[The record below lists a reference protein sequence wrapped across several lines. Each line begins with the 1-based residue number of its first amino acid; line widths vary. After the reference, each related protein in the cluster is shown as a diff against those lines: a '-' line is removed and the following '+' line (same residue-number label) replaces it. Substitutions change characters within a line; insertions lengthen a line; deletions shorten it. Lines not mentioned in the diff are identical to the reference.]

1 MTYTNK
7 TIENEVAL
15 IELSKHNL
23 DAFRPL
29 YDYYYKSIFL
39 FIYNRVGDKEVSADI
54 TSQVFLKVLQ
64 NIKRYQHK
72 GLPFSAWLYRI
83 AINEVNNFFRDQTK
97 QRYVAIEETELQLLQ
112 ADLTEEFS
120 LEHLQ
125 IRLEELLQ
133 RLKPEELYLL
143 ELRYFES
150 KPFKEVAA
158 ILNISE
164 VHAKVKTYRILDKL
178 KKFIFTKNEK

>member
-1 MTYTNK
+1 MTYTSR
-7 TIENEVAL
+7 TIKNEIEL
-15 IELSKHNL
+15 IELSKHNPEG
-23 DAFRPL
+23 FRPL
-29 YDYYYKSIFL
+29 YDYYYKPVFFFIF
-39 FIYNRVGDKEVSADI
+39 NRIGEKEVTADI

-83 AINEVNNFFRDQTK
+83 AINEVNDFFRDQAK
-97 QRYVAIEETELQLLQ
+97 HRYVAIEESKLQFLQ

-125 IRLEELLQ
+125 VRLEELLQ
-133 RLKPEELYLL
+133 RLKPEELNII

-150 KPFKEVAA
+150 RPFKEVAA

-178 KKFIFTKNEK
+178 RKFILIK